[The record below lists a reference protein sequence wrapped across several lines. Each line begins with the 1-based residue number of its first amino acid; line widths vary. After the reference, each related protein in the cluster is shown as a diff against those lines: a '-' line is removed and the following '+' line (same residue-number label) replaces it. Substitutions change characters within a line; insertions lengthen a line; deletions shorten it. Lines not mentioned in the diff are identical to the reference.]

1 MESAKIKY
9 SDIFVNPHAIVRYK
23 ERTGSKKEDH
33 SVRSKILKM
42 FVNAYEVSL
51 KPKYRATALLN
62 HDFVEARYFRY
73 FEWIIVVRGNEI
85 ITVHEGT
92 ADRWTRDIKMEKK
105 LGRIADIEQ
114 DLNQKEEG
122 ESQPELFDKEV
133 VCCGE
138 WGKWPLFQA
147 FFSDGSEDLVVV
159 KTKKPHKKSWKYLR
173 KDEPFRYVRV
183 SSLYGIPPTSGE
195 IAWEIGTILNIN
207 DGNIYLA

>member
-1 MESAKIKY
+1 MENAQIKY
-9 SDIFVNPHAIVRYK
+9 SDISVNHHAVVRYK
-23 ERTGSKKEDH
+23 ERTGSKKEDN

-105 LGRIADIEQ
+105 LGRVADVEK
-114 DLNQKEEG
+114 DLNLKEES
-122 ESQPELFDKEV
+122 ENKPDLYEKEV
-133 VCCGE
+133 VSCGE

-147 FFSDGSEDLVVV
+147 YFSDGSEDLIVV
-159 KTKKPHKKSWKYLR
+159 KTKKPRGKTWKYLR
-173 KDEPFRYVRV
+173 RDEPFLYVAV
-183 SSLYGIPPTSGE
+183 SSLRGISTDSKDISWKSGK
-195 IAWEIGTILNIN
+195 ILNVN
-207 DGNIYLA
+207 DGNIYLV